1 MTDRLMHMSCERFAE
16 ELAAKKS
23 VPGGGGAA
31 AFVGALGAAL
41 CSMVGNYTVGK
52 AAYAAVEDDVQGLLQ
67 RSAAVCDRLLD
78 LVEEDARAFE
88 PLARAYAIPRDDP
101 ERERVLEAA
110 TMSACHAPL
119 EMMRQICVVV
129 DLLKGMAEKGST
141 ILQSDVACGAILC
154 RGALEAAAVNVYVN
168 SGSLKDRVFA
178 ESIECECDD
187 MLKVYR
193 ARAEGISSCVI
204 EKIRER
210 IGK

>member
-16 ELAAKKS
+16 ELSAKKS

-31 AFVGALGAAL
+31 AFVGALGASL

-52 AAYAAVEDDVQGLLQ
+52 
-67 RSAAVCDRLLD
+67 
-78 LVEEDARAFE
+78 

-101 ERERVLEAA
+101 DRERVLEAA

-129 DLLKGMAEKGST
+129 DLLKDMAEKGST
-141 ILQSDVACGAILC
+141 MLQSDVACGLILC
-154 RGALEAAAVNVYVN
+154 RAALEAAAVNVYVN
-168 SGSLKDRVFA
+168 SGSLKDRLFA
-178 ESIECECDD
+178 ESIESECDD

-204 EKIRER
+204 EQIRER